1 MKRRKQTATFILYV
15 IVIFTIA
22 AGCGKQ
28 KEPITDQPA
37 LEAAEYSNLTDEDSR
52 KQLSEL
58 LSDSGIEESRIAALL
73 NRVEQFNASV
83 RSEWLTDGFEST
95 APTDTKYDPYD
106 MQDEWAAANGSFPGY
121 NCRITALSLLGI
133 WSVRRIHHSRGR
145 PAGGTGRGLALYRF
159 RDNRRRS

>member
-1 MKRRKQTATFILYV
+1 MKRRKRTATFILYV

-28 KEPITDQPA
+28 KEPITDQTA
-37 LEAAEYSNLTDEDSR
+37 LEAVEYSNLTDEDSR

-58 LSDSGIEESRIAALL
+58 LTDAGIEESRIAALL

-83 RSEWLTDGFEST
+83 KSEWLTDGFESA

-106 MQDEWAAANGSFPGY
+106 CF
-121 NCRITALSLLGI
+121 LLG
-133 WSVRRIHHSRGR
+133 
-145 PAGGTGRGLALYRF
+145 TL
-159 RDNRRRS
+159 